1 MLGKRRKPPTT
12 VLIAQKISETIG
24 TGARMVYNPD
34 LSVKVISIACIIIF
48 SLSIMFG
55 LYGIISRNIE
65 ISEKENH
72 IKELRIELESLA
84 KNIAIRKE
92 FKEKLINDP
101 LTMEAVTR
109 SYGMSKKGEKVF
121 YFLD

>member
-1 MLGKRRKPPTT
+1 MLGKRKKPPTT
-12 VLIAQKISETIG
+12 VLIAQKITETIG

-55 LYGIISRNIE
+55 LYGIVSRQME

-72 IKELRIELESLA
+72 IKELRIELKTLV
-84 KNIAIRKE
+84 KDIASKKE

-101 LTMEAVTR
+101 LTMEAVAR